1 MADSSENN
9 KTETNKLVDDFDSML
24 DESEKSTDRSDE
36 LIDDEDAIDRLL
48 MDNAFDSP
56 IDEEEDE
63 FAEIDEL
70 IGDGANE
77 SPPSQFDDGEEEV
90 DEFADDE
97 PFVELDGGKEQT
109 PEDAGIDEFAEQ
121 QFDDELAA
129 QVEDADEF
137 AQQDEPSDQTEN
149 TEVEQDFMLSD
160 FDISA
165 DEAEVEE
172 DWADQEEQGGVD
184 AADSETKQA
193 PLNEKAESDA
203 AIAAIHTQLAALQS
217 AQEMFRQQLAAIE
230 HKEGK
235 AVALTEEMD
244 ELSGGQKK
252 MSRKVAALEQQK
264 PVFAYAAL
272 AVAILALLL
281 GGGLGIVGFSA
292 NSRTADLSQALISL
306 EEQVDAWI
314 ARDNNSDQLNSV
326 SVRLDRMD
334 SEVARYSAQITELNK
349 QMQALQGSSGGESLD
364 NQLTQL
370 AERNMQTGAVLE
382 ALQQKVDELESKNI
396 AAVKKTPKKAP
407 VVKQNWVVNLVS
419 FKQQWYAKRKAA
431 EFEKQGVPVEVM
443 NVEVK
448 GEDWF
453 RLRVT
458 GFQSKYKAAAYAA
471 KVKKTLNLS
480 SVWVTKDG

>member
-1 MADSSENN
+1 M
-9 KTETNKLVDDFDSML
+9 
-24 DESEKSTDRSDE
+24 
-36 LIDDEDAIDRLL
+36 
-48 MDNAFDSP
+48 
-56 IDEEEDE
+56 
-63 FAEIDEL
+63 
-70 IGDGANE
+70 
-77 SPPSQFDDGEEEV
+77 
-90 DEFADDE
+90 
-97 PFVELDGGKEQT
+97 
-109 PEDAGIDEFAEQ
+109 
-121 QFDDELAA
+121 
-129 QVEDADEF
+129 
-137 AQQDEPSDQTEN
+137 
-149 TEVEQDFMLSD
+149 
-160 FDISA
+160 
-165 DEAEVEE
+165 
-172 DWADQEEQGGVD
+172 
-184 AADSETKQA
+184 
-193 PLNEKAESDA
+193 
-203 AIAAIHTQLAALQS
+203 
-217 AQEMFRQQLAAIE
+217 
-230 HKEGK
+230 
-235 AVALTEEMD
+235 
-244 ELSGGQKK
+244 
-252 MSRKVAALEQQK
+252 
-264 PVFAYAAL
+264 
-272 AVAILALLL
+272 
-281 GGGLGIVGFSA
+281 GIVGFSA

-453 RLRVT
+453 SLAGDR
-458 GFQSKYKAAAYAA
+458 FSEQI
-471 KVKKTLNLS
+471 
-480 SVWVTKDG
+480 